1 MIEHFEILGSSFR
14 QFIAVMA
21 YHAPRTMAF
30 LVFFPAFS
38 GSILSNLLKMSI
50 GSALILYPSFTALIA
65 YKAESGAAAS
75 MTIITFASEVC
86 LGALLGLTIALPYY
100 AFRAMGALIDVYRG
114 ATFSAQVSGND
125 NGEQLPV
132 ETLFGLLFIAHVAT
146 SPGLHGITVHLL
158 HSYLQLPPGTLAL
171 QGLEPWLTTLV
182 RLFADHITF
191 GFLLSAPVLIIVLL
205 VELII
210 EIVSAFTPQMQIYS
224 LEYGLRSLLG
234 IGMLLLIMEFA
245 SAEIF
250 VFMKEYLNI
259 LESSL
264 EALQ

>member
-1 MIEHFEILGSSFR
+1 MIVEHFEMLGSSFR

-38 GSILSNLLKMSI
+38 GTVLSNLLKMSI
-50 GSALILYPSFTALIA
+50 GTALILYPSFAALIA
-65 YKAESGAAAS
+65 YKAESVAGS

-125 NGEQLPV
+125 SGEQLPI
-132 ETLFGLLFIAHVAT
+132 ETLFGMLFIAHVAT
-146 SPGLHGITVHLL
+146 NPGLHGITVHLL
-158 HSYLQLPPGTLAL
+158 HSFLQLPPGTLNL
-171 QGLEPWLTTLV
+171 EGLNPWLTTLV

-205 VELII
+205 VELIM
-210 EIVSAFTPQMQIYS
+210 EIVSAFTPQMQVYS
-224 LEYGLRSLLG
+224 LEYGLRSVLG
-234 IGMLLLIMEFA
+234 VGMLVLTMEFA

-250 VFMKEYLNI
+250 LFMNEYLDI
-259 LESSL
+259 LERSL